1 MTPPVHG
8 PKRPGGGDSTITLH
22 FDAGLADLLR
32 ADTPGCPFR
41 YALERK
47 ASIKDIVE
55 ACGVPHTEVG
65 EIRCGNRFVDFLHV
79 AEAGNTYSIAGIAA
93 PLDVLRPSL
102 LRPEPFSRLGFVVD
116 VNVAKLAS
124 WLRLLGFDTAY
135 RNGIQDA
142 EIARLAEVEERIVL
156 TRDTALLK
164 RRRVTFGHLVRGVY
178 PDDQLREILDLFGLN
193 GPFPLFS
200 RCLICN
206 HPLAVI
212 DKRRILDRL
221 EPKTK
226 KYFHAFK
233 HCPACDK
240 IYWRGSH
247 HDEMMARLQKIGVTV
262 PPEVSAG

>member
-1 MTPPVHG
+1 MTTSRQG
-8 PKRPGGGDSTITLH
+8 PKESPGGSDFITLH
-22 FDAGLADLLR
+22 FDAGLRDLIRRRPPDRSFL
-32 ADTPGCPFR
+32 

-65 EIRCGNRFVDFLHV
+65 EIRCRDRFVDFDHS
-79 AEAGNTYSIAGIAA
+79 AEPGNTYAIAGIVP

-102 LRPEPFSRLGFVVD
+102 LRPAPFSRLRFVVD

-124 WLRLLGFDTAY
+124 LLRLLGFDTAY

-164 RRRVTFGHLVRGVY
+164 RSRITFGRLVRAVH
-178 PDDQLREILDLFGLN
+178 PDDQFREVLDLFGLN
-193 GPFPLFS
+193 GPFALFS
-200 RCLICN
+200 RCMVCN
-206 HPLAVI
+206 HPLAFI
-212 DKRRILDRL
+212 DKHRILNRL

-226 KYFHAFK
+226 KYFDVFK

-247 HDEMMARLQKIGVTV
+247 YDEMMVRLEKIGVAV
-262 PPEVSAG
+262 LPDAPPT